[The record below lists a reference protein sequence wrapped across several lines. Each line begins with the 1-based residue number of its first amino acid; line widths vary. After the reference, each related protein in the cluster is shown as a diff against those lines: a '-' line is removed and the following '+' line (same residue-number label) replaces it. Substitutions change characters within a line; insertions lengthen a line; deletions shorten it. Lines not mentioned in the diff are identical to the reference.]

1 MFVTGEPQVRLAA
14 QLKPLPEFQDRQAKR
29 SRVSLEAR
37 MRELGTT
44 GYDVHLLDVSTHGF
58 KAERRDHFSAG
69 AYVWLKVPGFPGRPH
84 RLGRQLSARLRV
96 HRADRRI
103 RCRPHGRDERAGRGL
118 SSALPRR
125 PARC

>member
-1 MFVTGEPQVRLAA
+1 VRLAA

-69 AYVWLKVPGFPGRPH
+69 AYVWLKVPGFPGLNARIAWVDSY
-84 RLGRQLSARLRV
+84 RLGCEFIAQIDASDVARMV
-96 HRADRRI
+96 EMSEQ
-103 RCRPHGRDERAGRGL
+103 DED
-118 SSALPRR
+118 
-125 PARC
+125 